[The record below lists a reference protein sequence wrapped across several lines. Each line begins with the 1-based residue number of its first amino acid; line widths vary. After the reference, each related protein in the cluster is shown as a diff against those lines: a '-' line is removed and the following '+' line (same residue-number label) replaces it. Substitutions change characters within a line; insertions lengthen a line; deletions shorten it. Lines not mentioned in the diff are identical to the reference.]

1 MLWRPCYSPKWL
13 SFRVWREYMY
23 RLIARWPHLE
33 NWPHIFISL
42 LKIDALKGN
51 SQATCRSGVKR
62 KHVETTS
69 KMSRTGGS
77 ATRLHFS
84 LLSIMFLSYLK
95 CFKYEFLNVQ
105 FKIFVR
111 NKVTVTTTWM
121 RTVKEVNFIQ
131 CVLDVFS

>member
-1 MLWRPCYSPKWL
+1 M
-13 SFRVWREYMY
+13 
-23 RLIARWPHLE
+23 
-33 NWPHIFISL
+33 
-42 LKIDALKGN
+42 KIDATKGN

-69 KMSRTGGS
+69 KMSRAGGS
-77 ATRLHFS
+77 ATSLHFF
-84 LLSIMFLSYLK
+84 LLSIIFLSFLK

-121 RTVKEVNFIQ
+121 KTVKEINFIHG
-131 CVLDVFS
+131 VLDALSKSFMLVNYKVYII